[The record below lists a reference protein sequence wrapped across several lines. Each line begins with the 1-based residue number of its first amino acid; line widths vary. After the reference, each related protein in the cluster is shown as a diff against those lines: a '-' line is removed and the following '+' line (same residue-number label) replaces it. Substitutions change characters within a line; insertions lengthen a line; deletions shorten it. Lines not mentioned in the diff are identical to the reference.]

1 MSIKKIFLIFFSA
14 IFFVFQTANAAE
26 IHENARVALIPF
38 SVKNSVEIETTFEER
53 QVAFKNFQT
62 ELGKT
67 FEILDRS
74 NLQNDIEKWLQS
86 GGEIKIDAEYI
97 LVGSI
102 DGFSLKKTTGKNKF
116 VARLSISLIEV
127 STGKV
132 ALAANSVY
140 EDTEKFSA
148 LEKSANLLAKNL
160 LSELKKQKSS
170 KPKKISN
177 SAEKLFSSGKPKL
190 LIAEVASYGVYELR
204 DNFIANMYDKIFDK
218 LRENFQ
224 IKSLKNLNGE
234 TSSQENSQLSL
245 IHMNAIA
252 NGRLYRRELA
262 GVKMIKYGDTIKGK
276 AYYQDE
282 EKTAA
287 RMKLEGKPYSLSPDV
302 EEMVKKIGE
311 DYGVDYLFF
320 CNVRDADVWR
330 KSGGIFGVDAN
341 DDSEGLRGKRVQVE
355 MEYYLVNAKTGKVFE
370 GQNTAK
376 KTSLM
381 VNVLFGNYG
390 TKNDT
395 NGLLD
400 YVLDD
405 QATKLAKVIKGK
417 GLNAVKG
424 E

>member
-1 MSIKKIFLIFFSA
+1 MSVEKIFLIFSV
-14 IFFVFQTANAAE
+14 IFFVFQNASAAD
-26 IHENARVALIPF
+26 IHEHPRVALIPF
-38 SVKNSVEIETTFEER
+38 SVKNSVELETTFEER
-53 QVAFKNFQT
+53 QIALKNFQI
-62 ELGKT
+62 ELEKN

-74 NLQNDIEKWLQS
+74 NLQGDIERWLQS

-97 LVGSI
+97 FVGGI
-102 DGFSLKKTTGKNKF
+102 DGLSLKKTTGKNKF
-116 VARLSISLIEV
+116 VARLSVSLIEV
-127 STGKV
+127 ATGNV

-140 EDTEKFSA
+140 EDTEKISA

-160 LSELKKQKSS
+160 ISELQKQKSS

-177 SAEKLFSSGKPKL
+177 SAEKLFSNGKPKL

-204 DNFIANMYDKIFDK
+204 DNFIENMYDKISDK

-224 IKSLKNLNGE
+224 IKSLKNLNVE
-234 TSSQENSQLSL
+234 TSAQENSQLSL

-276 AYYQDE
+276 EYYQDE

-287 RMKLEGKPYSLSPDV
+287 RMKLEGKPYRLSPDV
-302 EEMVKKIGE
+302 EETVKKIGA

-376 KTSLM
+376 KTSLKI
-381 VNVLFGNYG
+381 NVLFGNYG
-390 TKNDT
+390 TTNDT

-405 QATKLAKVIKGK
+405 QAAKLAKVIKGK
-417 GLNAVKG
+417 GINAVKG